1 MGKTLV
7 LGATG
12 SLAGLTA
19 RLICQQCSPQT
30 LRVATSR
37 EKNLQRLSERFA
49 GAEAVVADWYDE
61 ASLAAAMQGVNK
73 VLVVTPDFVTDETVV
88 TPNIIKTARKAG
100 TVELIVRLLAIPP
113 GLTAGDL
120 RQEFLDT
127 RCGANL
133 HVIAKPLLDASGLA
147 VCYVNVPAWIMFNLA
162 TFFAPEIKSG
172 RRITMPAM
180 TDANRMWVSEHDISA
195 VMAKVL
201 CEPAALHG
209 GREYVLTAAQR
220 YAYADVAHV
229 FSERLGKPVAYVDD
243 DRALRASMGDDFDRL
258 MTYFRHE
265 TEAYRDVVHR
275 ETVSQLLGRPPQT
288 LGDYIEANRRRFE

>member
-19 RLICQQCSPQT
+19 RLICQQGSPAS

-61 ASLAAAMQGVNK
+61 ASLGAAMQGVSK
-73 VLVVTPDFVTDETVV
+73 VLVVTPDFVSDETVV
-88 TPNIIKTARKAG
+88 TPNIIEAARKAG
-100 TVELIVRLLAIPP
+100 TVELILRLLAIPP

-133 HVIAKPLLDASGLA
+133 HVIAKPLLDESGLP
-147 VCYVNVPAWIMFNLA
+147 VCSVNVPAWIMFNLF
-162 TFFAPEIKSG
+162 TFFAAEIKSN
-172 RRITMPAM
+172 RRVTMPAV
-180 TDANRMWVSEHDISA
+180 TDASRMWVSEHDIAA

-201 CEPAALHG
+201 SEPASRHA

-220 YAYADVAHV
+220 YAYADVALL
-229 FSERLGKPVAYVDD
+229 FSEWLGEPVAYVDD
-243 DRALRASMGDDFDRL
+243 DKALRALMGDDFDRL

-265 TEAYRDVVHR
+265 TQAYRDVVHI
-275 ETVSQLLGRPPQT
+275 ETVSQLLGRPQQT
-288 LGDYIEANRRRFE
+288 LGDYIETNRRTFE

>member
-1 MGKTLV
+1 MGKTLI

-19 RLICQQCSPQT
+19 RLICQQGSPET

-37 EKNLQRLSERFA
+37 ERNLPRLSERFA

-61 ASLAAAMQGVNK
+61 ASLAAAMQGVGK

-88 TPNIIKTARKAG
+88 TPNIVKAARKAG
-100 TVELIVRLLAIPP
+100 TVELLLRLLAIPP
-113 GLTAGDL
+113 GLTAGGL

-133 HVIAKPLLDASGLA
+133 HVIAKPLLDASGLP
-147 VCYVNVPAWIMFNLA
+147 VCYVNVPAWIMFNLS
-162 TFFAPEIKSG
+162 TFFGPEIKSD
-172 RRITMPAM
+172 RRMAMPAV
-180 TDANRMWVSEHDISA
+180 TDANRMWVSEHDIAA

-201 CEPAALHG
+201 SEPAGCHV
-209 GREYVLTAAQR
+209 GREHVLTAAQR
-220 YAYADVAHV
+220 YTYQDVAML

-243 DRALRASMGDDFDRL
+243 DKALRASMGDDFDRL

-265 TEAYRDVVHR
+265 TLAYSDVVHR
-275 ETVSQLLGRPPQT
+275 ETVSQLLGRPQQT
-288 LGDYIEANRRRFE
+288 LGDYIQANRRWFE

>member
-19 RLICQQCSPQT
+19 ELISQHGSPQA

-49 GAEAVVADWYDE
+49 GAEAVVADWYDKG
-61 ASLAAAMQGVNK
+61 SLAAAMQGVSK
-73 VLVVTPDFVTDETVV
+73 VVVVTPDFVTDETVV
-88 TPNIIKTARKAG
+88 TPNIIEAARKAG
-100 TVELIVRLLAIPP
+100 TVELLLRLLAIPP

-120 RQEFLDT
+120 QQEFLDT

-133 HVIAKPLLDASGLA
+133 HVIAKPLLDASGLP
-147 VCYVNVPAWIMFNLA
+147 VCYVNVPAWIMFNLS
-162 TFFAPEIKSG
+162 TFFAPEIKSS
-172 RRITMPAM
+172 RRMTMPAV
-180 TDANRMWVSEHDISA
+180 TDANRMWVSEHDIAA

-201 CEPAALHG
+201 SDPAARHA
-209 GREYVLTAAQR
+209 GREYVLTAAHR
-220 YAYADVAHV
+220 HAYQDVALL
-229 FSERLGKPVAYVDD
+229 FSERLGEPVAYLDD
-243 DRALRASMGDDFDRL
+243 DKALRASMGDDFDKL

-275 ETVSQLLGRPPQT
+275 ETVSQLLGRPQQT

>member
-19 RLICQQCSPQT
+19 KYLCQQDASET
-30 LRVATSR
+30 LRVTTSR

-61 ASLAAAMQGVNK
+61 GSLAVAMQDVSR
-73 VLVVTPDFVTDETVV
+73 VLVVTPDFTTDETVV
-88 TPNIIKTARKAG
+88 TPNIVKAARKAG
-100 TVELIVRLLAIPP
+100 TVELLLRLLAIPP
-113 GLTAGDL
+113 GLTASDL
-120 RQEFLDT
+120 PQEFRDT

-133 HVIAKPLLDASGLA
+133 HVIAKPLLDMSGLP
-147 VCYVNVPAWIMFNLA
+147 VCYVNVPAWIMFNLS
-162 TFFAPEIKSG
+162 TFFAAEIKSS
-172 RRITMPAM
+172 RRMTMPAV
-180 TDANRMWVSEHDISA
+180 TDANRMWVSEHDIAA

-201 CEPAALHG
+201 SEPAARHV
-209 GREYVLTAAQR
+209 GREYALTAAQR
-220 YAYADVAHV
+220 YAYADVALL
-229 FSERLGKPVAYVDD
+229 FSERLGEPIAYVDD
-243 DRALRASMGDDFDRL
+243 DKALRASMGDDFDRL

-275 ETVSQLLGRPPQT
+275 DTVPQLLGRPQQT